1 MNSASNLSNARQL
14 LRRLKPYRWM
24 LLQALVFLIVLDG
37 LRITQP
43 KFTQY
48 AIDWYIIP
56 RDLTG
61 LRWLAAIYL
70 GVLTVSAL
78 CQFFLNLLLKSAA
91 LRALADIR
99 NELFQKL
106 QQQDVAY
113 IDRTPTGRVMTCLT
127 SDVEA
132 LEELFTSG
140 LTDILGGAIRIASV
154 ATRWMTETR
163 PTQ

>member
-1 MNSASNLSNARQL
+1 MNSSSQLSNARQL
-14 LRRLKPYRWM
+14 LRRLKPYRWL
-24 LLQALVFLIVLDG
+24 LLQALLLLIVLDG

-70 GVLTVSAL
+70 GVLIVSAV

-106 QQQDVAY
+106 QRQDVAY
-113 IDRTPTGRVMTCLT
+113 ID
-127 SDVEA
+127 
-132 LEELFTSG
+132 
-140 LTDILGGAIRIASV
+140 
-154 ATRWMTETR
+154 
-163 PTQ
+163 